1 MKWTAPEVMFKKSN
15 VFAVFMWEVLS
26 FGGTPYGLDVT
37 SSELKKR
44 MASEFCLAKVPMHSG

>member
-1 MKWTAPEVMFKKSN
+1 MEESLKEKLPVKWTAPEVMFKKSN

-37 SSELKKR
+37 SSE
-44 MASEFCLAKVPMHSG
+44 